1 MVIISGQIE
10 GISSRKDRT
19 WRVTFGTQE
28 LDRETAASLTD
39 MANQHVHALIKAD
52 MITDVEAMAM
62 DDISPDLAPS
72 KRERAVR
79 FIVLPAPV
87 SPVRT
92 LRPLLSSSELESI
105 IPKFR
110 IDISSRKERS
120 LTAPSFN
127 R

>member
-72 KRERAVR
+72 KSHSQRLRAVLYR
-79 FIVLPAPV
+79 LWEVEPENYKTFAEFYAH
-87 SPVRT
+87 RME
-92 LRPLLSSSELESI
+92 LLIEKI
-105 IPKFR
+105 
-110 IDISSRKERS
+110 KER
-120 LTAPSFN
+120 L
-127 R
+127 